1 MPDKD
6 TLQNTF
12 PILNLPPTSYTEL
25 IKLHRAS
32 TKKKKNIFKI
42 KILSN
47 ITVTPIKEILE
58 LTLWNNNINA
68 QVKIGEYDNIVQDS
82 LLKESNDCVII
93 YWELWNLFPNA
104 ASKLESLSKTE
115 FFEIQNRLKNDLQL
129 TVKNLQKNKLV
140 LFNLFSNI
148 PYNRSDG
155 SRNRLNKL
163 VDFGNKV
170 LEDIESSN
178 LQLID
183 INQIHSLNAI
193 SQTVDFRY
201 LHKAKSLYTPLF
213 YRHYASIVC
222 MNIIKIQG
230 VVKKVLVLDCDNT
243 LWKGVLGEDGINGID
258 MASTSAVGSIF
269 NDVQLIFKGLKKKG
283 VLICICTKNNQ
294 EDIDILLDSHPDL
307 IIKRKDLVYIS
318 ANWEPKPKNL
328 KKISKS
334 LNLGLDSFVFIDDS
348 NFEIGLMKE
357 KLPEVVSLKVPEE
370 LSKYPLFALNLS
382 GIFNIENRT
391 EEDASR
397 TDMYQAEVLRK
408 QHLKESNS
416 VDSYLKSLNMRLS
429 FFYDSEKYLNRIA
442 QMTQKTN
449 QFNLTTIRMSESDV
463 LKYIKSKD
471 NFVVCSSLID
481 RYGDNGVTALCFVSF
496 NEPKIAKIDNL
507 LLSCRVLGRNVEYVF
522 LNKIIAEI
530 SSRGAKKLLA
540 KFIPTA
546 KNKQVSDFYKKNGFT
561 KIKEENN
568 ELFYSLEISKFT
580 SKNIQYIKC
589 DRKDKQ

>member
-269 NDVQLIFKGLKKKG
+269 NDVQLIFKGLKKR
-283 VLICICTKNNQ
+283 LI
-294 EDIDILLDSHPDL
+294 
-307 IIKRKDLVYIS
+307 
-318 ANWEPKPKNL
+318 
-328 KKISKS
+328 
-334 LNLGLDSFVFIDDS
+334 
-348 NFEIGLMKE
+348 
-357 KLPEVVSLKVPEE
+357 
-370 LSKYPLFALNLS
+370 
-382 GIFNIENRT
+382 
-391 EEDASR
+391 
-397 TDMYQAEVLRK
+397 
-408 QHLKESNS
+408 
-416 VDSYLKSLNMRLS
+416 
-429 FFYDSEKYLNRIA
+429 
-442 QMTQKTN
+442 
-449 QFNLTTIRMSESDV
+449 MS
-463 LKYIKSKD
+463 
-471 NFVVCSSLID
+471 
-481 RYGDNGVTALCFVSF
+481 
-496 NEPKIAKIDNL
+496 
-507 LLSCRVLGRNVEYVF
+507 
-522 LNKIIAEI
+522 
-530 SSRGAKKLLA
+530 
-540 KFIPTA
+540 
-546 KNKQVSDFYKKNGFT
+546 
-561 KIKEENN
+561 
-568 ELFYSLEISKFT
+568 
-580 SKNIQYIKC
+580 
-589 DRKDKQ
+589 